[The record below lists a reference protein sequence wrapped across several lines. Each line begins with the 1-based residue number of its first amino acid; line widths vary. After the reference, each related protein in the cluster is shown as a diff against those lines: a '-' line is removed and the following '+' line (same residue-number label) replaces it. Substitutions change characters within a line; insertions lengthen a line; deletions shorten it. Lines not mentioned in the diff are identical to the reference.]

1 MIHTIRSITIF
12 LEVKPLPKQK
22 PISTLIQFPSE
33 SQQLM
38 KKDSPPNIQEADAAK
53 HCASQQQLQNNH
65 SRCAPSVDVTE
76 NNRTTMTTQ
85 LSAD

>member
-1 MIHTIRSITIF
+1 MIPTIRSITIF

-22 PISTLIQFPSE
+22 PIPVLIQSPSE
-33 SQQLM
+33 
-38 KKDSPPNIQEADAAK
+38 
-53 HCASQQQLQNNH
+53 SQQQLQNNH